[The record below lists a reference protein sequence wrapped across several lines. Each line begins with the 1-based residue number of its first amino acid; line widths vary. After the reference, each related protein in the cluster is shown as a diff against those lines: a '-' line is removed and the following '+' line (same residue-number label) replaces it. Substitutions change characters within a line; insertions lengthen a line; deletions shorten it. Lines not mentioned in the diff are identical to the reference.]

1 MRSGGSLL
9 SGTPATLVEGVRNW
23 SEIPPKPTA
32 EEIMAVVLNPRFGG
46 FSARIQ
52 EAILLAVVAFLIA
65 VVMWRARMTL
75 KRQLE
80 AETIS
85 VRGLSEPVAVYS
97 IAPGIAAAA

>member
-23 SEIPPKPTA
+23 SEIPPKPAA
-32 EEIMAVVLNPRFGG
+32 EEIMAVVLDPRFGG

-52 EAILLAVVAFLIA
+52 EAILLA

-85 VRGLSEPVAVYS
+85 LRGLSEPVAVTQ
-97 IAPGIAAAA
+97 